1 MFTDWPDLIAH
12 QKNVRNLSTE
22 QLGAECGVSRATA
35 FRWASGVVPV
45 WFETA
50 RTLFFGGLVSVVER
64 WGEYAGT
71 AGTLDLRIA
80 LDGSGVRVEHAGVV
94 VAEGE
99 TLAQALEAAAAFLDA
114 NE

>member
-1 MFTDWPDLIAH
+1 MFTDWPDLIDH
-12 QKNVRNLSTE
+12 QKKVQKLSTE
-22 QLGAECGVSRATA
+22 QLGTVCGVSRATA

-50 RTLFFGGLVSVVER
+50 RTLFFGGLVNVVGR
-64 WGEYAGT
+64 WGDYAGT
-71 AGTLDLRIA
+71 AGTLDFRIA

-99 TLAQALEAAAAFLDA
+99 TLAQAVEAVAAFLDA
-114 NE
+114 AK